1 MNIEDAHLPNEPRHR
16 REGRHLQ
23 ALVPG
28 TGSFVVD
35 LVYMCQDGCVIVRHL
50 ALELRAELVV
60 PDIAELSVCYGDF
73 QSHRWCRGGD
83 ACFSHDS

>member
-16 REGRHLQ
+16 LQGRRLQ

-35 LVYMCQDGCVIVRHL
+35 LVYVCQDGGVIVRHL
-50 ALELRAELVV
+50 VLELRAELVV
-60 PDIAELSVCYGDF
+60 RDRTDLSVGCGAF
-73 QSHRWCRGGD
+73 QVHRWCRGGD
-83 ACFSHDS
+83 TCCAHGS